1 MSVNFI
7 FVLLLHNPALLIIGV
22 IIQFQKIIVL
32 NLKNHIILIGLLTT
46 LSFTSP
52 FFPEPIN
59 SLYFVFFIVSFISC
73 SIVGWTAIYKNRDRK
88 GLFSL
93 NPISQTKAA
102 ASISLNKIEKTVLI
116 YALFT
121 FLGCIFA
128 ALFAPVIGS
137 LFGLQL

>member
-1 MSVNFI
+1 VRPLKSD
-7 FVLLLHNPALLIIGV
+7 V

-59 SLYFVFFIVSFISC
+59 SLYFVFFIVSFVSC
-73 SIVGWTAIYKNRDRK
+73 SIVGLTAIFRNRDKK

-93 NPISQTKAA
+93 NPITQTKAS
-102 ASISLNKIEKTVLI
+102 ASISLNKIEKTILI
-116 YALFT
+116 YAVFT

-128 ALFAPVIGS
+128 ALFSPVIGNF
-137 LFGLQL
+137 LGVKL